1 LSVPT
6 TRLESAWARRPSNAM
21 SRLGGRR
28 LLLLSSRDLLAAAAL
43 EETLLVALVAPGPAA
58 MLGFARA
65 ARDVAAPLLLARPSG
80 SADEKGPEEARD
92 DAAFVESAIQAADEV
107 HFFGPMAFL
116 KEPPRKGSAV
126 PERERILREIE
137 TGFTGVAVTARPDT
151 AASARDAALVA
162 AQVCQRELGLEI
174 VPLGGSPE
182 LGLELVRQL
191 ASRGAPPSAL
201 RVSDEEGVQA
211 AARAAGIALSTTTE
225 LSPSALRERGF
236 RQLVAAGPFLRA
248 LHRAAPRDLLERLQS
263 WADEN
268 DATLEQAAAR
278 HQRLLRDLPGKTQD
292 RLEALCCFEAME
304 LFERAGVRATAARI
318 AERVGQNAP
327 RDEA

>member
-1 LSVPT
+1 V
-6 TRLESAWARRPSNAM
+6 R
-21 SRLGGRR
+21 
-28 LLLLSSRDLLAAAAL
+28 
-43 EETLLVALVAPGPAA
+43 
-58 MLGFARA
+58 
-65 ARDVAAPLLLARPSG
+65 
-80 SADEKGPEEARD
+80 
-92 DAAFVESAIQAADEV
+92 
-107 HFFGPMAFL
+107 FFGPMAFL

-126 PERERILREIE
+126 PERDRILREIE

-201 RVSDEEGVQA
+201 RVPDEEGVQA
-211 AARAAGIALSTTTE
+211 AARASGVALSTTTE

-248 LHRAAPRDLLERLQS
+248 LHRAAPRELLERLQS
-263 WADEN
+263 WADDN
-268 DATLEQAAAR
+268 GATLEQAAAR
-278 HQRLLRDLPGKTQD
+278 HQRLLRDLPAKTQD

-304 LFERAGVRATAARI
+304 LFERAGARATAARI

-327 RDEA
+327 RDQA

>member
-1 LSVPT
+1 LSAPES
-6 TRLESAWARRPSNAM
+6 RLESAWARRPSNAV
-21 SRLGGRR
+21 SRLAGRK
-28 LLLLSSRDLLAAAAL
+28 LLLLSSRDLLAAATL
-43 EETLLVALVAPGPAA
+43 EDTLLVALVAPGAAA

-92 DAAFVESAIQAADEV
+92 DAAFVESAIHAAEEV
-107 HFFGPMAFL
+107 RFFGPMAFL

-126 PERERILREIE
+126 PERDRILREIE

-182 LGLELVRQL
+182 LGLEL

-201 RVSDEEGVQA
+201 RVPDEEGVQA

-248 LHRAAPRDLLERLQS
+248 LQRAAPRELLERLQS

-268 DATLEQAAAR
+268 GASLEQAAAR
-278 HQRLLRDLPGKTQD
+278 HQRLLRDLPSKTQD
-292 RLEALCCFEAME
+292 RLEALCCFEATE